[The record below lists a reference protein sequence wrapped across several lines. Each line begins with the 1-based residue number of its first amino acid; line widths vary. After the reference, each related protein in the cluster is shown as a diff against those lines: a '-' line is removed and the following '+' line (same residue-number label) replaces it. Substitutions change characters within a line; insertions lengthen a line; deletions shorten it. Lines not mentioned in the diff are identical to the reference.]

1 MIRTTQKA
9 LLALTTIV
17 LATAAAAAERH
28 LVEGIVVRVN
38 DRILTTTDIRD
49 RANER
54 AAETGKPVSRDQYP
68 ELISEAADEMCM
80 LERANELK
88 LEVSSEELNAA
99 IQQLREQNH
108 VPDDA
113 AFEKTLHDLG
123 LTLEGLRARVR
134 DNILVSRLLKHEL
147 GDLPITEAELR
158 QRFEREKD
166 KFTIGERVHL
176 EHIVMP
182 VAADKSDEAATLA
195 AARRL
200 VAAARAGGDFKA
212 LVQQEVQAGRGTGGD
227 LGTVLV
233 TDMRAEVRDAIA
245 KLKPGEISD
254 PFESPAGV
262 HIVQVIERIPP
273 TVRPFKEVEDEL
285 RDHELADR
293 YRAHL
298 SSVVAELKKRYSVE
312 IHPELMN
319 ETR

>member
-1 MIRTTQKA
+1 MTRKIS
-9 LLALTTIV
+9 LMLTSII
-17 LATAAAAAERH
+17 LATAAAAAESH

-49 RANER
+49 RAKEQ
-54 AAETGKPVSRDQYP
+54 AAETSKPVTPDQYP
-68 ELISEAADEMCM
+68 ALIQEAADEMCM

-113 AFEKTLHDLG
+113 AFEKQLRDLG
-123 LTLEGLRARVR
+123 LTVEGLRTRVR

-158 QRFEREKD
+158 QRFDREKD
-166 KFTIGERVHL
+166 KFTIGERAHL
-176 EHIVMP
+176 EHIVLP

-195 AARRL
+195 VARRL
-200 VAAARAGGDFKA
+200 VAAARSGGDFKA
-212 LVQQEVQAGRGTGGD
+212 LVQQEVKAGRATGGD
-227 LGTVLV
+227 LGIVLV
-233 TDMRAEVRDAIA
+233 TDMRSEVRDAIA

-262 HIVQVIERIPP
+262 HVVQVIERIPP

-285 RDHELADR
+285 RNSELADR
-293 YRAHL
+293 YQAHL
-298 SSVVAELKKRYSVE
+298 SSVVAELKKRYSIE
-312 IHPELMN
+312 THPELMT
-319 ETR
+319 EAK

>member
-1 MIRTTQKA
+1 MTRKIS
-9 LLALTTIV
+9 LMLTLII

-49 RANER
+49 RAKEQ
-54 AAETGKPVSRDQYP
+54 AAETGKPVTPDQYP
-68 ELISEAADEMCM
+68 ALIQEAADEMCM
-80 LERANELK
+80 LERAKELK

-113 AFEKTLHDLG
+113 AFEKQLHDLG
-123 LTLEGLRARVR
+123 LTVEGLRTRVR

-158 QRFEREKD
+158 QRFDREKD

-176 EHIVMP
+176 EHIVFP

-195 AARRL
+195 TARRL
-200 VAAARAGGDFKA
+200 VAAARSGDDFKA
-212 LVQQEVQAGRGTGGD
+212 LVQQEVKAGRATGGD
-227 LGTVLV
+227 LGIVLV
-233 TDMRAEVRDAIA
+233 TDMRSEVRDAIA

-262 HIVQVIERIPP
+262 HVVQVIERFPP
-273 TVRPFKEVEDEL
+273 TVKPFKEVEDEL
-285 RDHELADR
+285 RNSELAER

-298 SSVVAELKKRYSVE
+298 SNVVTELKKRYSIE
-312 IHPELMN
+312 THPELMTEAN
-319 ETR
+319 

>member
-1 MIRTTQKA
+1 MTRKIS
-9 LLALTTIV
+9 LMLTLII

-49 RANER
+49 RAKEQ
-54 AAETGKPVSRDQYP
+54 AAETGKPVTPDQYP
-68 ELISEAADEMCM
+68 ALIQEAADEMCM
-80 LERANELK
+80 LERAKELK

-113 AFEKTLHDLG
+113 AFEKQLHDLG
-123 LTLEGLRARVR
+123 LTVEGLRTRVR

-158 QRFEREKD
+158 QRFDREKD

-176 EHIVMP
+176 EHIVFP

-195 AARRL
+195 TARRL
-200 VAAARAGGDFKA
+200 VAAARSGDDFKA
-212 LVQQEVQAGRGTGGD
+212 LVQQEVKAGRATGGD
-227 LGTVLV
+227 LGIVLV
-233 TDMRAEVRDAIA
+233 TDMRSEVRDAIA

-262 HIVQVIERIPP
+262 HVVQVIERLPP
-273 TVRPFKEVEDEL
+273 TVKPFKEVEDEL
-285 RDHELADR
+285 RNSELAER
-293 YRAHL
+293 YQAHL
-298 SSVVAELKKRYSVE
+298 SSVVTELKKRYSVE
-312 IHPELMN
+312 THPELMT
-319 ETR
+319 EAR

>member
-1 MIRTTQKA
+1 MTRKIS
-9 LLALTTIV
+9 LMLTSII
-17 LATAAAAAERH
+17 LATAAAAAESH

-49 RANER
+49 RAKEQ
-54 AAETGKPVSRDQYP
+54 AAETGKPVTPDQYP
-68 ELISEAADEMCM
+68 ALIQEAADEMCM

-113 AFEKTLHDLG
+113 AFEKQLRDLG
-123 LTLEGLRARVR
+123 LTVEGLRTRVR

-158 QRFEREKD
+158 QRFDREKD
-166 KFTIGERVHL
+166 KFTIGERAHL
-176 EHIVMP
+176 EHIVLP
-182 VAADKSDEAATLA
+182 VAADKSDEAPTLA

-200 VAAARAGGDFKA
+200 LAAARSGGDFKA
-212 LVQQEVQAGRGTGGD
+212 LVQQEVKAGRATGGD
-227 LGTVLV
+227 LGIVLV
-233 TDMRAEVRDAIA
+233 TDMRSEVRDAIA
-245 KLKPGEISD
+245 KLKAGEISD

-262 HIVQVIERIPP
+262 HVVQVIERIPP

-285 RDHELADR
+285 RNSELADR
-293 YRAHL
+293 YQAHL
-298 SSVVAELKKRYSVE
+298 SSVVAELKKRYSIE
-312 IHPELMN
+312 THPELMT
-319 ETR
+319 EAK

>member
-1 MIRTTQKA
+1 MTRKI
-9 LLALTTIV
+9 LLTLTTII
-17 LATAAAAAERH
+17 LATAAAAAEPH

-54 AAETGKPVSRDQYP
+54 AAETGKPVTPDQYP
-68 ELISEAADEMCM
+68 EMIQEAADEMCM

-166 KFTIGERVHL
+166 KFTDRGAGAPRAHRDAGRAPTRATRRPRWPRPAVWW
-176 EHIVMP
+176 P
-182 VAADKSDEAATLA
+182 RPGPAAISRPWCSRRSRPAAEPAATSA
-195 AARRL
+195 
-200 VAAARAGGDFKA
+200 
-212 LVQQEVQAGRGTGGD
+212 
-227 LGTVLV
+227 
-233 TDMRAEVRDAIA
+233 
-245 KLKPGEISD
+245 PCS
-254 PFESPAGV
+254 SPTCAP
-262 HIVQVIERIPP
+262 RS
-273 TVRPFKEVEDEL
+273 
-285 RDHELADR
+285 A
-293 YRAHL
+293 
-298 SSVVAELKKRYSVE
+298 
-312 IHPELMN
+312 
-319 ETR
+319 TRSRS

>member
-1 MIRTTQKA
+1 MTRKVFLI
-9 LLALTTIV
+9 LTTII
-17 LATAAAAAERH
+17 LATTAAAAERH

-38 DRILTTTDIRD
+38 DRILTTADIR
-49 RANER
+49 ER
-54 AAETGKPVSRDQYP
+54 AREQGAESGKPVTPDQYP
-68 ELISEAADEMCM
+68 ALIQEAADEMCM

-113 AFEKTLHDLG
+113 TFEKQLHDLG
-123 LTLEGLRARVR
+123 LTIEGLRTRVR

-158 QRFEREKD
+158 QRFDREKD
-166 KFTIGERVHL
+166 RFTIGERVHL
-176 EHIVMP
+176 EHIVLP

-212 LVQQEVQAGRGTGGD
+212 LVQEEVKAGRGTGGD

-233 TDMRAEVRDAIA
+233 TDMRSEVRDAIA

-254 PFESPAGV
+254 PFESPAGIHV
-262 HIVQVIERIPP
+262 VQVIERIPP
-273 TVRPFKEVEDEL
+273 TVRPFKDVEDEL
-285 RDHELADR
+285 RESELAER

-298 SSVVAELKKRYSVE
+298 SDVVAELKKRYSVE
-312 IHPELMN
+312 THPELMT
-319 ETR
+319 EAK

>member
-1 MIRTTQKA
+1 MTRKIS
-9 LLALTTIV
+9 LMLTLII

-49 RANER
+49 RAKEQ
-54 AAETGKPVSRDQYP
+54 AAETGKPVTPDQYP
-68 ELISEAADEMCM
+68 ALIQEAADEMCM
-80 LERANELK
+80 LERAKELK

-113 AFEKTLHDLG
+113 AFEKQLHDLG
-123 LTLEGLRARVR
+123 LTVEGLRTRVR

-158 QRFEREKD
+158 QRFDREKD

-176 EHIVMP
+176 EHIVFP
-182 VAADKSDEAATLA
+182 VAVDKSDEAATLA
-195 AARRL
+195 TARRL
-200 VAAARAGGDFKA
+200 VAAARSGDDFKA
-212 LVQQEVQAGRGTGGD
+212 LVQQEVKAGRATGGD
-227 LGTVLV
+227 LGIVLI
-233 TDMRAEVRDAIA
+233 TDMRSEVRDAIA

-262 HIVQVIERIPP
+262 HVVQVIERLPP
-273 TVRPFKEVEDEL
+273 TVKPFKEVEDEL
-285 RDHELADR
+285 RNSELAER
-293 YRAHL
+293 YQAHL
-298 SSVVAELKKRYSVE
+298 SSVVTELKKRYSVE
-312 IHPELMN
+312 THPELMT
-319 ETR
+319 EAR

>member
-1 MIRTTQKA
+1 MTRKIS
-9 LLALTTIV
+9 LMLTSII
-17 LATAAAAAERH
+17 LATAAAAAESH

-49 RANER
+49 RAKEQ
-54 AAETGKPVSRDQYP
+54 AAETSKPVTPDQYP
-68 ELISEAADEMCM
+68 ALIQEAADEMCM

-113 AFEKTLHDLG
+113 AFEKQLRDLG
-123 LTLEGLRARVR
+123 LTVEGLRTRVR

-158 QRFEREKD
+158 QRFDREKD

-176 EHIVMP
+176 EHIVLP

-200 VAAARAGGDFKA
+200 VAAARSGGDFKA
-212 LVQQEVQAGRGTGGD
+212 LVQQEVKAGRATGGD
-227 LGTVLV
+227 LGIVLV
-233 TDMRAEVRDAIA
+233 TDMRSEVRDAIA

-262 HIVQVIERIPP
+262 HVVQVIERIPP

-285 RDHELADR
+285 RNSELADR
-293 YRAHL
+293 YQAHL
-298 SSVVAELKKRYSVE
+298 SSVVAELKKRYSIE
-312 IHPELMN
+312 THPELMT
-319 ETR
+319 EAK

>member
-1 MIRTTQKA
+1 MTRKIS
-9 LLALTTIV
+9 LMLTSII

-49 RANER
+49 RAKEQ
-54 AAETGKPVSRDQYP
+54 AAETGKPVAPDQYP
-68 ELISEAADEMCM
+68 ALIQEAADEMCM

-108 VPDDA
+108 VSDDE
-113 AFEKTLHDLG
+113 AFERQLHDLG
-123 LTLEGLRARVR
+123 LTVEGLRTRVR

-158 QRFEREKD
+158 QRFDREKD

-176 EHIVMP
+176 EHIVLP

-212 LVQQEVQAGRGTGGD
+212 LVQQEVKAGRATGGD
-227 LGTVLV
+227 LGIVLV
-233 TDMRAEVRDAIA
+233 TDMRSEVRDAIA
-245 KLKPGEISD
+245 KLKTGEISE

-262 HIVQVIERIPP
+262 HVVQVIERIPP
-273 TVRPFKEVEDEL
+273 AVRPFKEVEDEL
-285 RDHELADR
+285 RESELAER

-312 IHPELMN
+312 THPELMT
-319 ETR
+319 EGK

>member
-1 MIRTTQKA
+1 MTRKIS
-9 LLALTTIV
+9 LMLTSII
-17 LATAAAAAERH
+17 LATAAAAAESH

-49 RANER
+49 RAKEQ
-54 AAETGKPVSRDQYP
+54 AAETSKPVTPDQYP
-68 ELISEAADEMCM
+68 ALIQEAADEMCM

-113 AFEKTLHDLG
+113 AFEKQLRDLG
-123 LTLEGLRARVR
+123 LTVEGLRTRVR

-158 QRFEREKD
+158 QRFDREKD

-176 EHIVMP
+176 EHIVLP
-182 VAADKSDEAATLA
+182 VAADKSDEATTLA

-200 VAAARAGGDFKA
+200 VAAARSGGDFKA
-212 LVQQEVQAGRGTGGD
+212 LVQQEVKAGRATGGD
-227 LGTVLV
+227 LGIVLV
-233 TDMRAEVRDAIA
+233 TDMRSEVRDAIA

-262 HIVQVIERIPP
+262 HVVQVIERIPP

-285 RDHELADR
+285 RNSELADR
-293 YRAHL
+293 YQAHL
-298 SSVVAELKKRYSVE
+298 SSVVAELKKRYSIE
-312 IHPELMN
+312 THPELMT
-319 ETR
+319 EAK

>member
-1 MIRTTQKA
+1 MTRK
-9 LLALTTIV
+9 LFLMLTSIV
-17 LATAAAAAERH
+17 LATTAAATERH
-28 LVEGIVVRVN
+28 LVEGIAVRVN
-38 DRILTTTDIRD
+38 DRILTTADIRD
-49 RANER
+49 RAKEQ
-54 AAETGKPVSRDQYP
+54 AAETGKPINPDQYP
-68 ELISEAADEMCM
+68 ELIQEAADEMCM

-88 LEVSSEELNAA
+88 LEVSSDELNAA

-113 AFEKTLHDLG
+113 TFEKQLHDLG
-123 LTLEGLRARVR
+123 LTVESLRTKVR

-158 QRFEREKD
+158 QRFDREKD

-176 EHIVMP
+176 EHIVLP

-212 LVQQEVQAGRGTGGD
+212 LVQQEVKAGRATGGD
-227 LGTVLV
+227 LGIVLV
-233 TDMRAEVRDAIA
+233 TDMRSEVRDAIA
-245 KLKPGEISD
+245 KLKPGEISE

-273 TVRPFKEVEDEL
+273 TLRPFKEVEDEL
-285 RDHELADR
+285 RDSELSDR
-293 YRAHL
+293 YRTHL
-298 SSVVAELKKRYSVE
+298 SSVVAELKKRYSIE
-312 IHPELMN
+312 THPELMT
-319 ETR
+319 EAR

>member
-1 MIRTTQKA
+1 MTRKIY
-9 LLALTTIV
+9 LTLTSII
-17 LATAAAAAERH
+17 LATAAAAAQPH
-28 LVEGIVVRVN
+28 VVEGIVVRVN

-49 RANER
+49 RAKEQ
-54 AAETGKPVSRDQYP
+54 AAETGKPVTPDQYP
-68 ELISEAADEMCM
+68 ALIQEAADEMCM

-108 VPDDA
+108 VADDA
-113 AFEKTLHDLG
+113 AFENQLHDLG
-123 LTLEGLRARVR
+123 LTVEGLRARVR

-158 QRFEREKD
+158 QRFDREKD

-176 EHIVMP
+176 EHLVLP

-200 VAAARAGGDFKA
+200 VAAARSGGDFKA
-212 LVQQEVQAGRGTGGD
+212 LVQQEVKAGRATGGD
-227 LGTVLV
+227 LGIVLV
-233 TDMRAEVRDAIA
+233 TDMRSEIREAIA

-262 HIVQVIERIPP
+262 HVVQVIERIPP

-285 RDHELADR
+285 RNSELADR

-298 SSVVAELKKRYSVE
+298 SSVVADLKKRYSIE
-312 IHPELMN
+312 IHPELMT
-319 ETR
+319 EAR